1 MNGTS
6 QKGITSFL
14 ALHRLSALTDGVFA
28 IVMTLLVLE
37 IAIPEIAP
45 SLLHEELPQRL
56 IDLWPKLL
64 SYIVSFLILGIFWY
78 LHHLAFRYI
87 KRSDNGLIW
96 LNILFLMFVA
106 LIPFSTSLFGSYGE
120 EQLPIVIYAVNII
133 LVMLTRFT
141 LWTYA
146 TRKYRLVD
154 RDISPRAIKWDGFIT
169 LVLFIIFILV
179 IGVSFVSVTAA
190 RGTFGLLGVSGII
203 MAVMSRKIYKE

>member
-1 MNGTS
+1 MNGAT
-6 QKGITSFL
+6 QKGVTSFL

-37 IAIPEIAP
+37 IGIPEIAP
-45 SLLHEELPQRL
+45 SSVHAELPQRL
-56 IDLWPKLL
+56 IELWPKLL
-64 SYIVSFLILGIFWY
+64 SYIISFLILGIFWY

-106 LIPFSTSLFGSYGE
+106 LIPFSTSLFGSYAK
-120 EQLPIVIYAVNII
+120 EQLPIVIYAGNII
-133 LVMLTRFT
+133 LVMATRFM

-154 RDISPRAIKWDGFIT
+154 RDISPRILKWDGFT
-169 LVLFIIFILV
+169 TFVLFLIFTLV
-179 IGVSFVSVTAA
+179 IGISFISVTAA
-190 RGTFGLLGVSGII
+190 RGVFALLGVSGIS
-203 MAVMSRKIYKE
+203 MAMMSRRIFQQ